1 MFIPNIDLKSFE
13 EMLQEWSDWWYDLG
27 DWEVAA
33 LEVTFEAAAAV
44 GTLRVPE
51 IKGEDMRLFFSPN
64 PPKEGVGLAS

>member
-33 LEVTFEAAAAV
+33 PS
-44 GTLRVPE
+44 R
-51 IKGEDMRLFFSPN
+51 SPSR
-64 PPKEGVGLAS
+64 PPLL